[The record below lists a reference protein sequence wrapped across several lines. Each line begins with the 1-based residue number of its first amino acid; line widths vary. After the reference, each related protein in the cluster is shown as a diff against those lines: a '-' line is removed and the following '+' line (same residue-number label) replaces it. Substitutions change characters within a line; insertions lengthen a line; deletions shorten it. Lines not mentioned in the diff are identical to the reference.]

1 MDLEFIAK
9 AEKVTSFN
17 LSAAD
22 FQSLQ
27 YKKEI
32 QYLFG
37 KNFFPKFDLKKTIK
51 SVDANKIN
59 ALIRELKSIDNG
71 LFQKLHSYN
80 LKGIGPGETTL
91 FFLVDTAHLGGGSS
105 AGVDLV
111 AGSKKYEIKAVKVSR
126 DRFASDFKLGGTVPL
141 SDIMTDLNTLR
152 EKMKL
157 GGSKTEMS
165 GAIIAEMISKNP
177 VAFAKIENSFRAKAY
192 EYFKNHEVIFINN
205 GSNLGNIEAVAHIE
219 ADQIFI
225 ERVTSGTVKPKIK
238 LK

>member
-9 AEKVTSFN
+9 AEKVASLN

-22 FQSLQ
+22 FQTLQ
-27 YKKEI
+27 HKKEI

-51 SVDANKIN
+51 SIDVVKIN
-59 ALIRELKSIDNG
+59 ALIKELKSIDNG

-111 AGSKKYEIKAVKVSR
+111 AGSKKYEIKTVKVSK
-126 DRFASDFKLGGTVPL
+126 DRFVSDFKLGGTVPL
-141 SDIMTDLNTLR
+141 SEIMTDLNTLR
-152 EKMKL
+152 EQMKL

-165 GAIIAEMISKNP
+165 GAIIAEMVSKNP
-177 VAFAKIENSFRAKAY
+177 AAYAEIEKSFRAKAY

-205 GSNLGNIEAVAHIE
+205 GSNLGNIEAVAYID

-238 LK
+238 L